1 MSRYID
7 RLQEHPGIAPA
18 AMISLL
24 FLAAGAGGKDG
35 LIAGSI
41 ASLVVWSIVLL
52 TALPDHDKQSG
63 GNHA

>member
-24 FLAAGAGGKDG
+24 FLAAGAGGENG
-35 LIAGSI
+35 LIAGGI

-63 GNHA
+63 GEV